1 MIFLTPSPDIIPLTI
16 SIILYVILLG
26 LDVVVPWLKP
36 ALSRFLN
43 YANITLHIAFI
54 LSLMFVGVYIEV
66 PVLAF
71 MISLFA
77 YSLSS
82 FFAYKRGGD
91 CVDTIQLSVSD
102 EDDAT
107 AQNPDTVLP
116 VLDSV
121 PDITEAKTECSHAT
135 QDDGEDEI

>member
-1 MIFLTPSPDIIPLTI
+1 MIFSTPSPDIIPLTI

-26 LDVVVPWLKP
+26 LDAIVPWLKRGV
-36 ALSRFLN
+36 SRFFN

-66 PVLAF
+66 PVLCF

-82 FFAYKRGGD
+82 FFAYKKAGNGADITPAPTPDEGD
-91 CVDTIQLSVSD
+91 EVSQSSDTVSPIPDGTPVDTA
-102 EDDAT
+102 E
-107 AQNPDTVLP
+107 TVVESSLN
-116 VLDSV
+116 
-121 PDITEAKTECSHAT
+121 T
-135 QDDGEDEI
+135 QDEEDLI